1 MFSCALLN
9 SLGNTFIRK
18 RTQDQKTMLQCTKFS
33 LKLGYSSKRLAMIA
47 NINSAPGR
55 HGGMK
60 GGDKGPLLR
69 APHASSSARPPPT
82 RHPWSL
88 AWGTLLPSDSQ
99 GQRARQNTRALLST
113 LQPLRSLRTRFVSCN
128 CADGHLQG
136 VVVAGQAW

>member
-69 APHASSSARPPPT
+69 APQEAAVTCTPAAVPVRLPPGIPGRWPGAHCCHLTARDRGQDKTHGPSSALCS
-82 RHPWSL
+82 H
-88 AWGTLLPSDSQ
+88 
-99 GQRARQNTRALLST
+99 
-113 LQPLRSLRTRFVSCN
+113 
-128 CADGHLQG
+128 
-136 VVVAGQAW
+136 